1 MPLGVHT
8 SIAGGISN
16 SIDRIEDLGCDAM
29 QIFSRNPRSWT
40 LRPIP
45 RNEID
50 LFRAKRRKAA
60 IWPVAVHTTYL
71 INLCSSDPA
80 IFDRSVSLFKAE
92 IGTAED
98 LGADD
103 LVTHLGSPLGMG
115 ADFALERIGRALKEV
130 CESNL
135 GKKAMILLENTSGS
149 GFGFGSSLKDVGRI
163 MDNAALLG
171 LEIGFCFDT
180 CHAFAAGYR
189 MSSESEVAALLE
201 TVDREAGLKRLKLIH
216 LNDSKGGLNSKL
228 DRHEHIGEGKIGLD
242 GFKAL
247 IANPVIRRTPLILET
262 PKKSE
267 KDDPRN
273 LRTVRKIME
282 AWGKP
287 A

>member
-98 LGADD
+98 LGADY